1 MSDPNSR
8 RDTPHSAIQ
17 KAYYQAA
24 RQKAHSPVIN
34 ISTDATAHQKQ
45 VAVLQLINAYRF
57 RGHRQA
63 DLDPL
68 KQYERP
74 DVPELEPA
82 YHGLTEADMGTAFN
96 TGSLHAEDEIP
107 LHEIIDIIQTT
118 YCRSIGVEYMHI
130 NETEIKRW
138 IQQRIESCRATPDYD
153 KDQKIRILE
162 RIIAANALE
171 EYLHTKYVGQKRFS
185 LREMNSPDD
194 ISHPQSRCSERSY
207 LQIRQTAPQDFYQGY

>member
-1 MSDPNSR
+1 M
-8 RDTPHSAIQ
+8 
-17 KAYYQAA
+17 QA
-24 RQKAHSPVIN
+24 
-34 ISTDATAHQKQ
+34 AHQKQ

-68 KQYERP
+68 KQYQRP

-138 IQQRIESCRATPDYD
+138 IQQRLESCRATPQYD

-171 EYLHTKYVGQKRFS
+171 EYLNTKYVGQKRFS
-185 LREMNSPDD
+185 LEGGESLNPLLDVLV
-194 ISHPQSRCSERSY
+194 QSGGSAGIKEIVIGMAHRGTLKCFG
-207 LQIRQTAPQDFYQGY
+207 QHHRQKSCGIVRRI